1 MLQNMVLG
9 PLSRTLGL
17 VIIFAVF
24 SLAAGSI
31 NGWYMLAEDAG
42 VVNSERFDRI
52 VVFDNNVGGSTAG
65 ANDNDTADEA
75 WVALDKVEP
84 HDSVKVSGLDEIP
97 LGIYILDN
105 DCSIGTADA
114 HATSTTIVIPKSAAY
129 TPFGTEVVIP
139 EIVRTNGIVPIV
151 VAACEF
157 TEAGD
162 IFSAGGLSGLIKLIM
177 QAAGLGLPIGA
188 LIGLASFGS
197 TFVTKLGLSPL
208 MGAIV
213 LVIGFLLVGTLLNVL
228 TPFVDAAFNS
238 LDGDRFKMYDEGLG
252 TLASVIGNFFAVVL
266 IGGLIYVAWNV
277 IQQFKSTG
285 SNSNSM
291 FGDSSRGDQM

>member
-31 NGWYMLAEDAG
+31 NGWYMLAEDAW
-42 VVNSERFDRI
+42 VYNDNERFDRF
-52 VVFDNNVGGSTAG
+52 V
-65 ANDNDTADEA
+65 TADPAARRDNVDLEWDA
-75 WVALDKVEP
+75 VTGTTALPATTIAKDTIYLTTFTSETTP
-84 HDSVKVSGLDEIP
+84 CTILSTPALTIITP
-97 LGIYILDN
+97 LGTEIDVAA
-105 DCSIGTADA
+105 TA
-114 HATSTTIVIPKSAAY
+114 TVIP
-129 TPFGTEVVIP
+129 
-139 EIVRTNGIVPIV
+139 N
-151 VAACEF
+151 CEQSK
-157 TEAGD
+157 AGD

-228 TPFVDAAFNS
+228 TPFVDSAFNS